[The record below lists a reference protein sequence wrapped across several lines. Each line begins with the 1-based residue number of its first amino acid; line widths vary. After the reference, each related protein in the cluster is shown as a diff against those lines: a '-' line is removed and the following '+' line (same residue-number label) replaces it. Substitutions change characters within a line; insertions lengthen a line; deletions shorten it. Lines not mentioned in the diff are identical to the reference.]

1 MAKELRNGCVDTL
14 GQRRKETTQP
24 LLGALRGSWFIRAAI
39 VPNMPIKAPITQ
51 RTTNPV
57 NDIGILHPVRA
68 PIAPLPAA
76 KRSHCYDTVYDTAMR
91 DEPRLE
97 PTMYLAN

>member
-1 MAKELRNGCVDTL
+1 MEALATL
-14 GQRRKETTQP
+14 GNVGKKRPSRISVRC
-24 LLGALRGSWFIRAAI
+24 AAVGSYGPPPCSICQS
-39 VPNMPIKAPITQ
+39 KHITQ
-51 RTTNPV
+51 RTTNPF
-57 NDIGILHPVRA
+57 NDVGILHPVRA

-97 PTMYLAN
+97 PTMPNELLPR

>member
-1 MAKELRNGCVDTL
+1 MAKELRNGCVNNL